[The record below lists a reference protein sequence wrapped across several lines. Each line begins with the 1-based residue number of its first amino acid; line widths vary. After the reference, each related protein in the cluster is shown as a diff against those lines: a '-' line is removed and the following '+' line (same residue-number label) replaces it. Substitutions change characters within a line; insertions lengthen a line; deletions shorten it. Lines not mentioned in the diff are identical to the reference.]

1 MRNIFLSSD
10 HTGGLLVEKIS
21 DFLAS
26 NGFNPIVLLLQ
37 EGEDYTDA
45 AKKVSAKVLATPSSV
60 GIVVCG
66 SGVGVSIVCNR
77 FKGIRAALCHSP
89 ELAKLSRLHNDA
101 NVLCLGARML
111 ETSAQ
116 LEMVKIFLNTDFEG
130 ARHAIRI
137 NKIDN

>member
-10 HTGGLLVEKIS
+10 HTGGLLVEKIA
-21 DFLAS
+21 DFLTLS
-26 NGFNPIVLLLQ
+26 GFNPIILVLQ

-45 AKKVSAKVLATPSSV
+45 AKKVSTKVLEMPGSM

-66 SGVGVSIVCNR
+66 SGIGVSIACNR
-77 FKGIRAALCHSP
+77 FKGVRAALCHSP
-89 ELAKLSRLHNDA
+89 EVAKLSRLHNDA

-111 ETSAQ
+111 EASLQ
-116 LEMVKIFLNTDFEG
+116 LDMVKLFLNTGFEG
-130 ARHAIRI
+130 GRHAVRI